1 MELTQDQQAVM
12 KDLGIEKYE
21 RYFFADVDL
30 VMYDVP
36 VYHTSR
42 TIIYRDF
49 SKDNL
54 IKQIRE
60 VIREFNSQA
69 CESCPADKPI
79 IGISDDGIM
88 FCENCRSDFEQCAE
102 CGQLFYRDN
111 IKYDEEDVPYCK
123 EHIGCG
129 VYTPEKG
136 ETKADWGY

>member
-1 MELTQDQQAVM
+1 MELTVEQKQILD
-12 KDLGIEKYE
+12 DLDIKSYNRLMFGGLDI
-21 RYFFADVDL
+21 

-42 TIIYRDF
+42 TIIYKDF

-60 VIREFNSQA
+60 VIREFNSHS
-69 CESCPADKPI
+69 CESCPAAKPI
-79 IGISDDGIM
+79 IGISDDGFL
-88 FCENCRSDFEQCAE
+88 FCENCRSDFEICSE

-111 IKYDEEDVPYCK
+111 IKYDEEEVPYCK